1 MHNVVHQKGHDAVP
15 PALHHSESDMPEN
28 VTEYLLSHICQSK
41 HRPEMAALVN
51 FTHKALEL
59 KCLQI
64 KLERQ
69 N

>member
-15 PALHHSESDMPEN
+15 SALHHNESDMPEN

-41 HRPEMAALVN
+41 HWPGMAALVN